1 MTGATPGGRRRETRD
16 DGVARTRAALLAAAA
31 DVFAER
37 GYDGASVDEIARAAG
52 VSVGS
57 IYSRFG
63 SKQDLFRAL
72 MTGHLEGDLHRVRSG
87 MDTGPEQGLAEL
99 ETVLL
104 ETARSR
110 PATLLDA
117 ESWAAAMRSPAL
129 RAAVSDHHRRVR
141 AEAAAMVAR
150 GRAAGGVDL
159 GVPDEEVA
167 TAMIALFHGLVREY
181 RLGVPGEAPP
191 DLYSR
196 MVHALATGLAA
207 LAADGGT
214 PGGP

>member
-1 MTGATPGGRRRETRD
+1 M
-16 DGVARTRAALLAAAA
+16 
-31 DVFAER
+31 
-37 GYDGASVDEIARAAG
+37 
-52 VSVGS
+52 VGS

-72 MTGHLEGDLHRVRSG
+72 MTGYLEGDLDRVRSG

-150 GRAAGGVDL
+150 GRAANGVDL

-207 LAADGGT
+207 LAADGGP

>member
-1 MTGATPGGRRRETRD
+1 
-16 DGVARTRAALLAAAA
+16 
-31 DVFAER
+31 
-37 GYDGASVDEIARAAG
+37 
-52 VSVGS
+52 
-57 IYSRFG
+57 
-63 SKQDLFRAL
+63 
-72 MTGHLEGDLHRVRSG
+72 
-87 MDTGPEQGLAEL
+87 
-99 ETVLL
+99 
-104 ETARSR
+104 
-110 PATLLDA
+110 
-117 ESWAAAMRSPAL
+117 MRSPAL

-150 GRAAGGVDL
+150 GRAANGVDL

-207 LAADGGT
+207 LAADGGP